1 MEARDI
7 KPTKEIYMALLRSF
21 SQDRDIGGAGR
32 IATTTQF
39 AGFQPS
45 LEPCALLVEAY
56 GHTGDPD
63 QLEKDGFEPGVATC
77 TVLVDWFGELQVV
90 DEVEQLL
97 DMISVH
103 EKLNASGELC
113 QLYFIINLHSSQ
125 HHKRCQWCG
134 TRAKSPPS
142 LLPLSSVHLPP
153 LNSPVLSLPPE
164 EWRSHVQNV
173 VASLVGMV
181 QWQNWQLANQELCP
195 TNRDLAKYILGI
207 PSRGKVTATLVS
219 QHRRQQ
225 VTAWKLKVERE
236 RITKPEDDKLRCQTW
251 ERRKIYLKN
260 LGFLPCKGWL
270 LDCKRGK
277 RQKESEF
284 EDGNRKTRGLSVFG
298 SLGFQHLLLLL
309 HVLQLNPDL
318 LVLLLKFRPQRGQP
332 PPSPF
337 NGHLFRPAGIAPALT
352 PATQTTAREQT
363 EPQPVPPR
371 RAATESQVNS
381 QPVSPS
387 RETGAASVPPS
398 PSRET
403 PQAITASVLPSPS
416 RSRTQPRAGSQ
427 TQSPSRETPQSI
439 AASVLPSPSRT
450 RTQPQA
456 GSQTQSPSRETPQS
470 IAASVLPSPSRT
482 RTQPQASSQTQSPS
496 RATPRSRAASMVPS
510 PSRTT
515 SQPQSAA
522 AVTVPQTQSSSGLAT
537 QVPGRKSPQLSSPSK
552 TATQMQP
559 AVSQSPSKKL
569 QRATQEI
576 SQPPPKPT
584 QSDTQQDETKPAPAA
599 EPVLESDAVTA
610 ATPGPTPVPA
620 LETPAAL
627 QKSDPRTIGAD
638 HPTTLSEPV
647 KRAKEDIF
655 ERKKTTTISPNGEN
669 IKTARTRWEMEH
681 MKHPMGEKSI
691 SIVTLAGENRGATMN
706 MGFESTRKDGSIHIH
721 RGYKINPDESSEA
734 TTDGEGSSKGRSSK
748 DPLTKEPARKACINS
763 NTQSVNNSML
773 FETSVSERNPGV
785 QLNLSYIDEEP
796 SKNSSKPVHLETRKA
811 EFQVTPAEK
820 LSYEPTVKRRCLRGL
835 FMESSDSDLDNP
847 EKPRRHG
854 CRYDCGK
861 KS

>member
-1 MEARDI
+1 MADQRPFRFRLPWFSAPVAPAPRPTAEPRPPRPTVEIQAPAR
-7 KPTKEIYMALLRSF
+7 P
-21 SQDRDIGGAGR
+21 
-32 IATTTQF
+32 TTTIPIQ
-39 AGFQPS
+39 
-45 LEPCALLVEAY
+45 
-56 GHTGDPD
+56 
-63 QLEKDGFEPGVATC
+63 
-77 TVLVDWFGELQVV
+77 
-90 DEVEQLL
+90 
-97 DMISVH
+97 
-103 EKLNASGELC
+103 
-113 QLYFIINLHSSQ
+113 
-125 HHKRCQWCG
+125 R
-134 TRAKSPPS
+134 PP
-142 LLPLSSVHLPP
+142 
-153 LNSPVLSLPPE
+153 
-164 EWRSHVQNV
+164 
-173 VASLVGMV
+173 
-181 QWQNWQLANQELCP
+181 
-195 TNRDLAKYILGI
+195 
-207 PSRGKVTATLVS
+207 
-219 QHRRQQ
+219 
-225 VTAWKLKVERE
+225 
-236 RITKPEDDKLRCQTW
+236 
-251 ERRKIYLKN
+251 
-260 LGFLPCKGWL
+260 
-270 LDCKRGK
+270 
-277 RQKESEF
+277 
-284 EDGNRKTRGLSVFG
+284 
-298 SLGFQHLLLLL
+298 
-309 HVLQLNPDL
+309 
-318 LVLLLKFRPQRGQP
+318 
-332 PPSPF
+332 
-337 NGHLFRPAGIAPALT
+337 FRPAGIAPAPT

-371 RAATESQVNS
+371 HAATESQVNS

-398 PSRET
+398 PS
-403 PQAITASVLPSPS
+403 P
-416 RSRTQPRAGSQ
+416 GSQ

-482 RTQPQASSQTQSPS
+482 RTQPQAGSQTQSPS

-552 TATQMQP
+552 TATQTQP
-559 AVSQSPSKKL
+559 TVSQSPSKKL
-569 QRATQEI
+569 ATQEI

-599 EPVLESDAVTA
+599 EPALESDAVTA

-669 IKTARTRWEMEH
+669 IKTARTRYAFGESHKRKSMSNGEKVPLHKEIGEDISKLVHKLGMEH

>member
-1 MEARDI
+1 MADQRPFRFRLPWLSAPVAPAPRPTAEPRPPRPTVEIQAPAR
-7 KPTKEIYMALLRSF
+7 P
-21 SQDRDIGGAGR
+21 
-32 IATTTQF
+32 TTTIPIQ
-39 AGFQPS
+39 
-45 LEPCALLVEAY
+45 
-56 GHTGDPD
+56 
-63 QLEKDGFEPGVATC
+63 
-77 TVLVDWFGELQVV
+77 
-90 DEVEQLL
+90 
-97 DMISVH
+97 
-103 EKLNASGELC
+103 
-113 QLYFIINLHSSQ
+113 
-125 HHKRCQWCG
+125 R
-134 TRAKSPPS
+134 PP
-142 LLPLSSVHLPP
+142 
-153 LNSPVLSLPPE
+153 
-164 EWRSHVQNV
+164 
-173 VASLVGMV
+173 
-181 QWQNWQLANQELCP
+181 
-195 TNRDLAKYILGI
+195 
-207 PSRGKVTATLVS
+207 
-219 QHRRQQ
+219 
-225 VTAWKLKVERE
+225 
-236 RITKPEDDKLRCQTW
+236 
-251 ERRKIYLKN
+251 
-260 LGFLPCKGWL
+260 
-270 LDCKRGK
+270 
-277 RQKESEF
+277 
-284 EDGNRKTRGLSVFG
+284 
-298 SLGFQHLLLLL
+298 
-309 HVLQLNPDL
+309 
-318 LVLLLKFRPQRGQP
+318 
-332 PPSPF
+332 
-337 NGHLFRPAGIAPALT
+337 FRPAGIAPAPT

-387 RETGAASVPPS
+387 RQTGAASVPP
-398 PSRET
+398 
-403 PQAITASVLPSPS
+403 
-416 RSRTQPRAGSQ
+416 
-427 TQSPSRETPQSI
+427 SPSRETPQSI

-456 GSQTQSPSRETPQS
+456 G
-470 IAASVLPSPSRT
+470 
-482 RTQPQASSQTQSPS
+482 SQTQSPS

-522 AVTVPQTQSSSGLAT
+522 AVTVPQTRSSSGLAT
-537 QVPGRKSPQLSSPSK
+537 QVPGTKSPQPSSPSK

-584 QSDTQQDETKPAPAA
+584 QSDTQQDETKPTPAA

-610 ATPGPTPVPA
+610 ATPTLTPVPA

-655 ERKKTTTISPNGEN
+655 ERKKTTTSSPNGET
-669 IKTARTRWEMEH
+669 IKTARTRHAFGESHKRKSMSNGEKVPLHKEIGEDISKLVHKLGMEH
-681 MKHPMGEKSI
+681 MKHPMGEKPV

-748 DPLTKEPARKACINS
+748 DLLTKEDPARKAYINS

-785 QLNLSYIDEEP
+785 QLNLSCNDEEP

-811 EFQVTPAEK
+811 DFQVTPAKK

-854 CRYDCGK
+854 CRYNCGK
-861 KS
+861 I

>member
-1 MEARDI
+1 MPY
-7 KPTKEIYMALLRSF
+7 KPR
-21 SQDRDIGGAGR
+21 
-32 IATTTQF
+32 
-39 AGFQPS
+39 
-45 LEPCALLVEAY
+45 
-56 GHTGDPD
+56 
-63 QLEKDGFEPGVATC
+63 
-77 TVLVDWFGELQVV
+77 FGKVY
-90 DEVEQLL
+90 
-97 DMISVH
+97 SW
-103 EKLNASGELC
+103 N
-113 QLYFIINLHSSQ
+113 
-125 HHKRCQWCG
+125 
-134 TRAKSPPS
+134 
-142 LLPLSSVHLPP
+142 
-153 LNSPVLSLPPE
+153 
-164 EWRSHVQNV
+164 
-173 VASLVGMV
+173 
-181 QWQNWQLANQELCP
+181 
-195 TNRDLAKYILGI
+195 

-284 EDGNRKTRGLSVFG
+284 EDGNIKTRGLSVFG

-337 NGHLFRPAGIAPALT
+337 NGHLFRPAGIAPAPT

-403 PQAITASVLPSPS
+403 PQSITASVLPSPS

-456 GSQTQSPSRETPQS
+456 GSQTQSPSR
-470 IAASVLPSPSRT
+470 
-482 RTQPQASSQTQSPS
+482 SQTQSPS

-552 TATQMQP
+552 TATQTQP
-559 AVSQSPSKKL
+559 TVSQSPSKKL

-599 EPVLESDAVTA
+599 EPALESDAVTA

-669 IKTARTRWEMEH
+669 IKTARTRYAFGESHKRKSMSNGEKVPLHKEIGEDISKLVHKLGMEH

-835 FMESSDSDLDNP
+835 FMESSDSDLENP

>member
-45 LEPCALLVEAY
+45 LESCALLVEAY
-56 GHTGDPD
+56 GHTGD
-63 QLEKDGFEPGVATC
+63 
-77 TVLVDWFGELQVV
+77 
-90 DEVEQLL
+90 EVEQLL

-103 EKLNASGELC
+103 GFEKKPLQAPGVLEAKKEQLGHELERICGCLNE
-113 QLYFIINLHSSQ
+113 
-125 HHKRCQWCG
+125 
-134 TRAKSPPS
+134 
-142 LLPLSSVHLPP
+142 
-153 LNSPVLSLPPE
+153 
-164 EWRSHVQNV
+164 

-181 QWQNWQLANQELCP
+181 EWQYWQLANQEVACIAE
-195 TNRDLAKYILGI
+195 T
-207 PSRGKVTATLVS
+207 
-219 QHRRQQ
+219 
-225 VTAWKLKVERE
+225 
-236 RITKPEDDKLRCQTW
+236 
-251 ERRKIYLKN
+251 
-260 LGFLPCKGWL
+260 FLPSSRYALQAEIWL
-270 LDCKRGK
+270 DSKRGK

-284 EDGNRKTRGLSVFG
+284 EDGNRKVSRPFQDQRPFRFRLPWLSAPAPG
-298 SLGFQHLLLLL
+298 
-309 HVLQLNPDL
+309 P
-318 LVLLLKFRPQRGQP
+318 RPTAEPRPPRPTVEIQAPARPTTAIQRP
-332 PPSPF
+332 P
-337 NGHLFRPAGIAPALT
+337 FRPAGIAPALT

-363 EPQPVPPR
+363 ESQPVPTR

-381 QPVSPS
+381 QPVSPSREKGAASLPPSPS

-403 PQAITASVLPSPS
+403 PQSIAASVLPSPS
-416 RSRTQPRAGSQ
+416 RRTQPQAASQ

-456 GSQTQSPSRETPQS
+456 
-470 IAASVLPSPSRT
+470 AF
-482 RTQPQASSQTQSPS
+482 QTQSPS
-496 RATPRSRAASMVPS
+496 RATPRSRAASVVPS

-552 TATQMQP
+552 TAIQTQP
-559 AVSQSPSKKL
+559 TVSQSPSKKL

-576 SQPPPKPT
+576 SQPPSKPP
-584 QSDTQQDETKPAPAA
+584 QSDTQQEETKPTPAA

-610 ATPGPTPVPA
+610 ATPTLTPVPA

-655 ERKKTTTISPNGEN
+655 ETKKTTTISPNGET
-669 IKTARTRWEMEH
+669 IKTAGTRYAFGESHQRKSMSNGEKVPLHKEIGEDISKLAHKLGMEH
-681 MKHPMGEKSI
+681 MKHPMGEKSV

-706 MGFESTRKDGSIHIH
+706 MGFESTRKDRSVHIH

-734 TTDGEGSSKGRSSK
+734 TTDGEGSSKGRSSE
-748 DPLTKEPARKACINS
+748 DLLTKEDSARKAYINS

-773 FETSVSERNPGV
+773 FETSVGERNPGV
-785 QLNLSYIDEEP
+785 QLSLSYNDEEP

-854 CRYDCGK
+854 CRYNCGK

>member
-1 MEARDI
+1 MADQRPFRFRLPWFSAPVAPAPRPTAEPRPPRPTVEIQAPAR
-7 KPTKEIYMALLRSF
+7 P
-21 SQDRDIGGAGR
+21 
-32 IATTTQF
+32 TTTIPIQ
-39 AGFQPS
+39 
-45 LEPCALLVEAY
+45 
-56 GHTGDPD
+56 
-63 QLEKDGFEPGVATC
+63 
-77 TVLVDWFGELQVV
+77 
-90 DEVEQLL
+90 
-97 DMISVH
+97 
-103 EKLNASGELC
+103 
-113 QLYFIINLHSSQ
+113 
-125 HHKRCQWCG
+125 R
-134 TRAKSPPS
+134 PP
-142 LLPLSSVHLPP
+142 
-153 LNSPVLSLPPE
+153 
-164 EWRSHVQNV
+164 
-173 VASLVGMV
+173 
-181 QWQNWQLANQELCP
+181 
-195 TNRDLAKYILGI
+195 
-207 PSRGKVTATLVS
+207 
-219 QHRRQQ
+219 
-225 VTAWKLKVERE
+225 
-236 RITKPEDDKLRCQTW
+236 
-251 ERRKIYLKN
+251 
-260 LGFLPCKGWL
+260 
-270 LDCKRGK
+270 
-277 RQKESEF
+277 
-284 EDGNRKTRGLSVFG
+284 
-298 SLGFQHLLLLL
+298 
-309 HVLQLNPDL
+309 
-318 LVLLLKFRPQRGQP
+318 
-332 PPSPF
+332 
-337 NGHLFRPAGIAPALT
+337 FRPAGIAPAPT

-403 PQAITASVLPSPS
+403 PQSITASVLPSPS

-482 RTQPQASSQTQSPS
+482 RTQPQAGSQTQSPS

-552 TATQMQP
+552 TATQTQP
-559 AVSQSPSKKL
+559 TVSQSPSKKL
-569 QRATQEI
+569 ATQEI

-599 EPVLESDAVTA
+599 EPALESDAVTA

-669 IKTARTRWEMEH
+669 IKTARTRYAFGESHKRKSMSNGEKVPLHKEIGEDISKLVHKLGMEH